1 MGQRWCEEELIL
13 LEKLVNTMPIDMIT
27 DKINEF
33 HLKKAT
39 SIIRTVPAI
48 AHQLKKIGCGRKATE
63 DNLSIRRWS
72 EVLGLKI
79 GKVSK
84 WTKLGLICIRKNNR
98 SVIVSKKELICFAK
112 RKPHLFTAISEEILL
127 YYFGDELARYISQ
140 NEKHINRY
148 RIKRLDNNKIY
159 PSLYKAS
166 KELKMSCYSI
176 RREATQNGWLQFV

>member
-72 EVLGLKI
+72 EVLGL
-79 GKVSK
+79 
-84 WTKLGLICIRKNNR
+84 ICIRKNNR

-148 RIKRLDNNKIY
+148 RIKRLDTNKIY